1 MDKHISLA
9 RELGYEGQELRDYLK
24 RQQDLERE
32 ERLAQRE
39 YEKEKREAEQKDKER
54 EQKDKER
61 EQKEKDRELEKLR
74 IEAEKLKIEAARK
87 DKEME
92 MEKEIALKKIEAE
105 VELKK
110 IEAETTSHPW
120 GPKEK
125 SSNPRSP
132 KLPYFDEHTD
142 KMDSY
147 LTRFESYALS
157 NKWDPSMWA
166 SYLSA
171 LLKGRALEVFVRLS
185 RDDQSDYGQIKEALL
200 TNFDLTE
207 RSFRKKFRDC
217 RPEKAETFRQ
227 FSSRMASYLE
237 KWLAMAK
244 VEKTFEAVCD
254 FLARDQFL
262 EIANQDMYVFLKPKS
277 FKTLGD
283 MARDADLFADASGG
297 VSYCLASGH
306 RDFKSSGQTRVETP
320 SVKRPKLSCNICG
333 KAHSTHECWY
343 NLDQKVTSNVDVAI
357 VKPQYKGDNSNRHGK
372 SCENYDGKIK
382 GVLKGVQSN
391 NVTEHQVNF
400 CKIKNAQSGK
410 HVARVKRVHF
420 AEDITCSREYQT
432 KLESPHSSKE
442 ESPHQ
447 DKEGACHF
455 PRSRLPTAVGT
466 VNGKEVR
473 VLRDTGCTGVVVRR
487 SLVSDGQMLNKQSGV
502 TLINNYNQRCPMA
515 RINIDCPFFRGT
527 TDALCIDDPAHDLV
541 IGNIEGSK
549 FPDITHF
556 SSGVFKNKQSR
567 KDRRKNRKVKVAD
580 KFIRQHRQELVL
592 KQASD
597 AKLADIRRRVE
608 SGSATMSRGFSSG
621 ETKFIRRNGLIY
633 RHHKKNAK
641 VSLQLVVP
649 SSLTHSVINL
659 AHESRKVV
667 NHRGRKETISKVL
680 DEFYWPGV
688 CREVTQF
695 CRSCAIC
702 QRTTHNI
709 KVAMTHCCSVP
720 QRNKSSKEAVVS
732 RTRRTDSQ
740 TERRRSYGSGRRCP
754 IPYYWRNMT
763 VTDSSSQH

>member
-54 EQKDKER
+54 EQKEKDR
-61 EQKEKDRELEKLR
+61 EQKDKDRELEKLR

-110 IEAETTSHPW
+110 IEAETISHPW

-200 TNFDLTE
+200 TNFDLNE

-227 FSSRMASYLE
+227 FSGRLASYLD
-237 KWLAMAK
+237 KWLGLAK
-244 VEKTFEAVCD
+244 VEKTYEAVCD

-262 EIANQDMYVFLKPKS
+262 DCCSHELYLYLKPKP
-277 FKTLGD
+277 FKVLGEL
-283 MARDADLFADASGG
+283 AHEADLFADAKGG
-297 VSYCLASGH
+297 VPLCISKGQH
-306 RDFKSSGQTRVETP
+306 KSRGVDQAQPKVEL
-320 SVKRPKLSCNICG
+320 KQDQRPVIQCKICG
-333 KAHSTHECWY
+333 KPHPTYKCWK
-343 NLDQKVTSNVDVAI
+343 NPDNKRVAYSAQFDS
-357 VKPQYKGDNSNRHGK
+357 QYRGDNSYRDQDRNFGRSDQRDNHYNN
-372 SCENYDGKIK
+372 NYRTD
-382 GVLKGVQSN
+382 
-391 NVTEHQVNF
+391 HQVNF
-400 CKIKNAQSGK
+400 CKVDYKSLDVGK
-410 HVARVKRVHF
+410 GHAKFSSHLSTEGLPRK
-420 AEDITCSREYQT
+420 DSKGTC
-432 KLESPHSSKE
+432 
-442 ESPHQ
+442 
-447 DKEGACHF
+447 DF
-455 PRSRLPTAVGT
+455 PRSRLPTAIGT

-515 RINIDCPFFRGT
+515 HINVDCPFFRGN

-556 SSGVFKNKQSR
+556 SSGVNRKKRSKKSR
-567 KDRRKNRKVKVAD
+567 KHRKVKVAD
-580 KFIRQHRQELVL
+580 KFIRQNRQELVL

-597 AKLADIRRRVE
+597 IKLKEIRRRVE
-608 SGSATMSRGFSSG
+608 SCSVTKSRSFSSG

-649 SSLTHSVINL
+649 SSLTHSVMNL

-709 KVAMTHCCSVP
+709 KVAMTQCCSIP
-720 QRNKSSKEAVVS
+720 QRNISSKEAVVS

-763 VTDSSSQH
+763 VTDSSSRY

>member
-61 EQKEKDRELEKLR
+61 EQKEKDREQKDKDRELEKLR

-87 DKEME
+87 DKE

-157 NKWDPSMWA
+157 NKWYPSMWA

-185 RDDQSDYGQIKEALL
+185 RDDQPDYGQIKEALL

-227 FSSRMASYLE
+227 FSGRLASYLD
-237 KWLAMAK
+237 KWLGLAK
-244 VEKTFEAVCD
+244 VEKTYEAVCD

-262 EIANQDMYVFLKPKS
+262 DCCSHELYLYLKPKP
-277 FKTLGD
+277 FKAIDEL
-283 MARDADLFADASGG
+283 AHEADLFADAKGS
-297 VSYCLASGH
+297 VSMCISKNKVVDQAQP
-306 RDFKSSGQTRVETP
+306 KVEP
-320 SVKRPKLSCNICG
+320 NQDQRPVVKCKICG
-333 KAHSTHECWY
+333 KPHPTHKCW
-343 NLDQKVTSNVDVAI
+343 NNPDNKKVAYSAQFDS
-357 VKPQYKGDNSNRHGK
+357 QYKGDNSNWGQDRSHGRVDQRDNHYDYN
-372 SCENYDGKIK
+372 NYRTD
-382 GVLKGVQSN
+382 
-391 NVTEHQVNF
+391 HQVNF
-400 CKIKNAQSGK
+400 CKIESWDVGK
-410 HVARVKRVHF
+410 GQA
-420 AEDITCSREYQT
+420 
-432 KLESPHSSKE
+432 KLEVLPHKDSK
-442 ESPHQ
+442 
-447 DKEGACHF
+447 GTCHF
-455 PRSRLPTAVGT
+455 PRSRLPTAIGT

-502 TLINNYNQRCPMA
+502 TLINNYKQRCPMA
-515 RINIDCPFFRGT
+515 RINIDSPFFRGT

-549 FPDITHF
+549 FPDMTHF
-556 SSGVFKNKQSR
+556 SSGVVKNKQSR

-580 KFIRQHRQELVL
+580 KFIRQNRQELVL

-608 SGSATMSRGFSSG
+608 SGSVTKSRSFSSG
-621 ETKFIRRNGLIY
+621 ETKFIRKNGLIY
-633 RHHKKNAK
+633 RHFMKNGK
-641 VSLQLVVP
+641 VSLQLVIP
-649 SSLTHSVINL
+649 SSLTHSVMNL

-667 NHRGRKETISKVL
+667 NHRGRKETIAKVL

-702 QRTTHNI
+702 QRTNHNI

-720 QRNKSSKEAVVS
+720 QRNISSKEAVVS
-732 RTRRTDSQ
+732 RTRRTDSK

>member
-39 YEKEKREAEQKDKER
+39 YEREKREAEQKDKER
-54 EQKDKER
+54 EQKDKEWEQKDKER
-61 EQKEKDRELEKLR
+61 EQKEKDREQKDKDREL
-74 IEAEKLKIEAARK
+74 EKLKIEAARK

-227 FSSRMASYLE
+227 FSGRLASYLD
-237 KWLAMAK
+237 KWLGLAK
-244 VEKTFEAVCD
+244 VEKTYEAVCD

-262 EIANQDMYVFLKPKS
+262 DCCSHELYLYLKPKP
-277 FKTLGD
+277 FKAIDEL
-283 MARDADLFADASGG
+283 AHEADLFADAKGG
-297 VSYCLASGH
+297 VPLCITKGKQDS
-306 RDFKSSGQTRVETP
+306 KRVDQAQPKVEP
-320 SVKRPKLSCNICG
+320 KQDQRPIIQCKICG
-333 KAHSTHECWY
+333 KPHPTYKCW
-343 NLDQKVTSNVDVAI
+343 NNPDNKRVASSAEFNS
-357 VKPQYKGDNSNRHGK
+357 QCRGDNSNWGQDRNFGRSDQRDNHYNN
-372 SCENYDGKIK
+372 NYRTD
-382 GVLKGVQSN
+382 
-391 NVTEHQVNF
+391 HQVNF
-400 CKIKNAQSGK
+400 CKIDNKSSDIGK
-410 HVARVKRVHF
+410 G
-420 AEDITCSREYQT
+420 
-432 KLESPHSSKE
+432 LPHKDSK
-442 ESPHQ
+442 
-447 DKEGACHF
+447 GTCHF
-455 PRSRLPTAVGT
+455 SRSRLPTAIGT

-487 SLVSDGQMLNKQSGV
+487 NLVSDGQMLNKQSGV

-549 FPDITHF
+549 FPDMTHF
-556 SSGVFKNKQSR
+556 SSGVVKNKQSR

-580 KFIRQHRQELVL
+580 KFIRQHRQELSM

-608 SGSATMSRGFSSG
+608 SGSVTKSRSFSSG

-633 RHHKKNAK
+633 RHFKKNAK

-720 QRNKSSKEAVVS
+720 QRNISSKEAVVS

-763 VTDSSSQH
+763 ETDSSSQHKC

>member
-54 EQKDKER
+54 EQKEKDR
-61 EQKEKDRELEKLR
+61 EQKDKDRELEKLR

-110 IEAETTSHPW
+110 IEAETISHPW

-227 FSSRMASYLE
+227 FSGRLASYLD
-237 KWLAMAK
+237 KWLGLAK
-244 VEKTFEAVCD
+244 VEKTYEAVCD

-262 EIANQDMYVFLKPKS
+262 DCCSHELYLYLKPKP
-277 FKTLGD
+277 FKVLGEL
-283 MARDADLFADASGG
+283 AHEADLFADAKGG
-297 VSYCLASGH
+297 VPLCISKGQH
-306 RDFKSSGQTRVETP
+306 KSRGVDQAQPKVEL
-320 SVKRPKLSCNICG
+320 KQDQRPVIQCKICG
-333 KAHSTHECWY
+333 KPHPTYKCWK
-343 NLDQKVTSNVDVAI
+343 NPDNKRVAYSAQFDS
-357 VKPQYKGDNSNRHGK
+357 QYRGDNSYRDQDRNFGRSDQRDNHYNN
-372 SCENYDGKIK
+372 NYRTD
-382 GVLKGVQSN
+382 
-391 NVTEHQVNF
+391 HQVNF
-400 CKIKNAQSGK
+400 CKVDYKSLDVGK
-410 HVARVKRVHF
+410 GHAKFSSHLSTEGLPRK
-420 AEDITCSREYQT
+420 DSKGTC
-432 KLESPHSSKE
+432 
-442 ESPHQ
+442 
-447 DKEGACHF
+447 DF
-455 PRSRLPTAVGT
+455 PRSRLPTAIGT

-515 RINIDCPFFRGT
+515 HINVDCPFFRGN

-556 SSGVFKNKQSR
+556 SSGVNRKKRSKKSR
-567 KDRRKNRKVKVAD
+567 KHRKVKVAD
-580 KFIRQHRQELVL
+580 KFIRQNRQELVL

-597 AKLADIRRRVE
+597 IKLKEIRRRVE
-608 SGSATMSRGFSSG
+608 SGSVTKSRSFSSG

-649 SSLTHSVINL
+649 SSLTHSVMNL

-709 KVAMTHCCSVP
+709 KVAMTQCCSIP
-720 QRNKSSKEAVVS
+720 QRNISSKEAVVS

-763 VTDSSSQH
+763 VTDSSSRY

>member
-39 YEKEKREAEQKDKER
+39 YEREKREAEQKDKEG
-54 EQKDKER
+54 EQKD
-61 EQKEKDRELEKLR
+61 KDRELEKLR
-74 IEAEKLKIEAARK
+74 IEAEKLKIEAACK

-227 FSSRMASYLE
+227 FSGRLASYLD
-237 KWLAMAK
+237 KWLGLAK
-244 VEKTFEAVCD
+244 VEKTYEAVCD

-262 EIANQDMYVFLKPKS
+262 DCCSHELYLYLKPKT
-277 FKTLGD
+277 FKVLGEL
-283 MARDADLFADASGG
+283 AHEADLFADAKGG
-297 VSYCLASGH
+297 VPLCITKGRQES
-306 RDFKSSGQTRVETP
+306 KVVGQAQPKVEP
-320 SVKRPKLSCNICG
+320 NQDQRPIVKCKICG
-333 KAHSTHECWY
+333 KAHQTHKCW
-343 NLDQKVTSNVDVAI
+343 NNPDNKRVAYSAQFDS
-357 VKPQYKGDNSNRHGK
+357 QYRGVNSNWGQDRNFGRSDQRDNHYNN
-372 SCENYDGKIK
+372 NYRTD
-382 GVLKGVQSN
+382 
-391 NVTEHQVNF
+391 HQINF
-400 CKIKNAQSGK
+400 CKIDNKSSDIGK
-410 HVARVKRVHF
+410 G
-420 AEDITCSREYQT
+420 
-432 KLESPHSSKE
+432 LPHKDSK
-442 ESPHQ
+442 
-447 DKEGACHF
+447 GTCHF
-455 PRSRLPTAVGT
+455 PRSRLPTAIGT

-502 TLINNYNQRCPMA
+502 TLINNYKQRCPVA

-556 SSGVFKNKQSR
+556 SSGVNRKKRSKKSR
-567 KDRRKNRKVKVAD
+567 KDRKVKVAD
-580 KFIRQHRQELVL
+580 KFIRQNRQELVL

-597 AKLADIRRRVE
+597 VRLKEIRRRVE
-608 SGSATMSRGFSSG
+608 SGSVTMSRGFSSG

-633 RHHKKNAK
+633 RHFKKNAN

-649 SSLTHSVINL
+649 SSLTHSVMNL

-709 KVAMTHCCSVP
+709 KVAMTQCCSIP
-720 QRNKSSKEAVVS
+720 QRNISSKEAVVS

>member
-1 MDKHISLA
+1 MDKIIDMA
-9 RELGYEGQELRDYLK
+9 RELGYEGQELRDFIK
-24 RQQDLERE
+24 RQQDRDF
-32 ERLAQRE
+32 
-39 YEKEKREAEQKDKER
+39 EKF
-54 EQKDKER
+54 
-61 EQKEKDRELEKLR
+61 
-74 IEAEKLKIEAARK
+74 
-87 DKEME
+87 
-92 MEKEIALKKIEAE
+92 KIEAE
-105 VELKK
+105 REIAMKKLEL
-110 IEAETTSHPW
+110 ESLSHSG
-120 GPKEK
+120 GPKGAE
-125 SSNPRSP
+125 STARFP
-132 KLPYFDEHTD
+132 KLPYFDEKTD
-142 KMDSY
+142 QMDSY
-147 LTRFESYALS
+147 LTRFESYATAC
-157 NKWDPSMWA
+157 KWDPAMWA
-166 SYLSA
+166 LYLSA

-185 RDDQSDYGQIKEALL
+185 RDDQSDYEQIREALL
-200 TNFDLTE
+200 NNFNLTE
-207 RSFRKKFRDC
+207 RQFKRKFRES
-217 RPEKAETFRQ
+217 RPEKSETFRQ

-237 KWLAMAK
+237 RWLAMAK

-297 VSYCLASGH
+297 VSYCLASGQ
-306 RDFKSSGQTRVETP
+306 RDLKSSGQTRVETP

-343 NLDQKVTSNVDVAI
+343 NPDQKATSNVDVAI

-372 SCENYDGKIK
+372 RCENYDGKIK
-382 GVLKGVQSN
+382 GVLKGVHSN

-473 VLRDTGCTGVVVRR
+473 VLRDTGCTGVIVKRN
-487 SLVSDGQMLNKQSGV
+487 LVSENQFIGKECGV
-502 TLINNYNQRCPMA
+502 TLINDSQHKCQVA
-515 RINIDCPFFRGT
+515 RINIDCPFFKGT

-549 FPDITHF
+549 FPDMTHF
-556 SSGVFKNKQSR
+556 SSGVVKNKQSR
-567 KDRRKNRKVKVAD
+567 NDRRKDRKVKVAD
-580 KFIRQHRQELVL
+580 KFIRQNRQELCM

-597 AKLADIRRRVE
+597 AKLVDIRRRVE
-608 SGSATMSRGFSSG
+608 SGSVTKGRSG

-633 RHHKKNAK
+633 RHFKKNAN

-649 SSLTHSVINL
+649 SSLTHSVMNL

-667 NHRGRKETISKVL
+667 NHRGRKKTIAKVL

-709 KVAMTHCCSVP
+709 KVAMTHC
-720 QRNKSSKEAVVS
+720 
-732 RTRRTDSQ
+732 
-740 TERRRSYGSGRRCP
+740 
-754 IPYYWRNMT
+754 
-763 VTDSSSQH
+763 

>member
-1 MDKHISLA
+1 MDKIIDMA
-9 RELGYEGQELRDYLK
+9 RELGYEGQELRDFIK
-24 RQQDLERE
+24 RQQDRDFEKFKIETERE
-32 ERLAQRE
+32 IAMKRL
-39 YEKEKREAEQKDKER
+39 
-54 EQKDKER
+54 
-61 EQKEKDRELEKLR
+61 ELESL
-74 IEAEKLKIEAARK
+74 
-87 DKEME
+87 
-92 MEKEIALKKIEAE
+92 
-105 VELKK
+105 
-110 IEAETTSHPW
+110 SHSG
-120 GPKEK
+120 GPKSTE
-125 SSNPRSP
+125 SNARFP
-132 KLPYFDEHTD
+132 KLPYFDEKTD
-142 KMDSY
+142 QMDSY
-147 LTRFESYALS
+147 LTRFESYATAC
-157 NKWDPSMWA
+157 KWDPAMWA
-166 SYLSA
+166 LYLSA

-185 RDDQSDYGQIKEALL
+185 KDDQSDYEQIREALL
-200 TNFDLTE
+200 NNFNLTE
-207 RSFRKKFRDC
+207 RQFKRKFRES
-217 RPEKAETFRQ
+217 RPEKFETFRQ

-237 KWLAMAK
+237 RWLAMAK

-297 VSYCLASGH
+297 VSYCLASGQ

-320 SVKRPKLSCNICG
+320 SVNRPKLSCNICG

-343 NLDQKVTSNVDVAI
+343 NPDQKATSNVDVAI

-391 NVTEHQVNF
+391 NDVTEHQVNF

-410 HVARVKRVHF
+410 HVAKVKRVHF
-420 AEDITCSREYQT
+420 AEDITCSREHQT

-473 VLRDTGCTGVVVRR
+473 VLRDTGCTGVIVKRN
-487 SLVSDGQMLNKQSGV
+487 LVSENQFIGKECGV
-502 TLINNYNQRCPMA
+502 TLINDSQHKCPVA
-515 RINIDCPFFRGT
+515 RINIDCPFFKGT

-549 FPDITHF
+549 FPDMTHF
-556 SSGVFKNKQSR
+556 SSGVVKNKQSR
-567 KDRRKNRKVKVAD
+567 KNRRKYRKVKVAD
-580 KFIRQHRQELVL
+580 KFIRQNRQELCM

-597 AKLADIRRRVE
+597 AKLVDIRRRVE
-608 SGSATMSRGFSSG
+608 SGSVTKGRSY

-633 RHHKKNAK
+633 RHFKKNAN

-649 SSLTHSVINL
+649 SSLTHSVMNL
-659 AHESRKVV
+659 THESQKVV
-667 NHRGRKETISKVL
+667 NHRGRKETIAKVL

-720 QRNKSSKEAVVS
+720 QRNISSKEAVVS
-732 RTRRTDSQ
+732 RTRRTESQ

>member
-61 EQKEKDRELEKLR
+61 EQKDKDREQKEKDRELEKM
-74 IEAEKLKIEAARK
+74 KMEAARK

-227 FSSRMASYLE
+227 FSGRLASYLD
-237 KWLAMAK
+237 KWLGLAK
-244 VEKTFEAVCD
+244 VEKTYEAVCD

-262 EIANQDMYVFLKPKS
+262 DCCSHELYLYLKPK
-277 FKTLGD
+277 TLKGLGEL
-283 MARDADLFADASGG
+283 AHEADLFADAKGG
-297 VSYCLASGH
+297 VPLCVSKGQN
-306 RDFKSSGQTRVETP
+306 KSKSVDQAQPKVEP
-320 SVKRPKLSCNICG
+320 KQDQRPVVKCKICG
-333 KAHSTHECWY
+333 KPHPTHKCW
-343 NLDQKVTSNVDVAI
+343 NNPDNKKVASSAEFDS
-357 VKPQYKGDNSNRHGK
+357 QYRGGNSNWGQDRNFGRSDQRDNHYNN
-372 SCENYDGKIK
+372 NYRTD
-382 GVLKGVQSN
+382 
-391 NVTEHQVNF
+391 HQVNF
-400 CKIKNAQSGK
+400 CKIDYKSSDVGK
-410 HVARVKRVHF
+410 GQAKV
-420 AEDITCSREYQT
+420 S
-432 KLESPHSSKE
+432 SPHSSSKVLPRKD
-442 ESPHQ
+442 S
-447 DKEGACHF
+447 KGTCHF
-455 PRSRLPTAVGT
+455 PWSRLPTAVGT

-487 SLVSDGQMLNKQSGV
+487 SLVSNGQMLNKQSGV

-549 FPDITHF
+549 FPDMTHF

-567 KDRRKNRKVKVAD
+567 KDRRKNKKVKVAD

-608 SGSATMSRGFSSG
+608 SGSVTKSRSFSSG

-633 RHHKKNAK
+633 RHFKKNAN

-649 SSLTHSVINL
+649 SSLTHSVMNL

-667 NHRGRKETISKVL
+667 NHKGRKETISKVL

-720 QRNKSSKEAVVS
+720 QRNISSKEAVVS

-740 TERRRSYGSGRRCP
+740 TERRCSYGSGRRCP

-763 VTDSSSQH
+763 GTESSSQC